1 MSHVIQL
8 IHPLADESLL
18 ALRDHTTPM
27 PEFRR
32 HAQRIARMLVLEAT
46 RALPR
51 KKAIVET
58 PLETFEGHQSAR
70 PVIFVPVLRAG
81 LAMLFA
87 GMELMPDAR
96 VGFVGLERDEKT
108 ARATE
113 YYCKLPGDL
122 ANSRICV
129 IDPMLATGG
138 SMDDT
143 VRAIKQAGGSDIFA
157 VCIVAAPEGIQRM
170 LEQHDDVTLVVAAV
184 DRELDANKFIRP
196 GLGDFGDRYFG
207 TV

>member
-1 MSHVIQL
+1 MSHLIQL
-8 IHPLADESLL
+8 THPLADESLL
-18 ALRDHTTPM
+18 KLRDRSTPM
-27 PEFRR
+27 SDFRR
-32 HAQRIARMLVLEAT
+32 HSQRIARMLVLEAT

-51 KKAIVET
+51 TRVSVQT
-58 PLETFEGHQSAR
+58 PLETVEGHRSAR

-81 LAMLFA
+81 LAMLYA

-96 VGFVGLERDEKT
+96 VGFVGLERDEET

-113 YYCKLPGDL
+113 YYCKLPADL
-122 ANSRICV
+122 ADSRICV

-143 VRAIKQAGGSDIFA
+143 VSAIKQSGGTDIFA

-170 LEQHDDVTLVVAAV
+170 VERHDDVTLVVAAV
-184 DRELDANKFIRP
+184 DRELDDNKFIRP

>member
-1 MSHVIQL
+1 MSQVIQL
-8 IHPLADESLL
+8 VHPMADESLL
-18 ALRDHTTPM
+18 ALRNRDTPM
-27 PEFRR
+27 ADFRR
-32 HAQRIARMLVLEAT
+32 HSQRIARMLVLEAT

-51 KKAIVET
+51 EAAQVTT
-58 PLETFEGHQSAR
+58 PLEDVNGHRCGR
-70 PVIFVPVLRAG
+70 PVVFVPVLRAG

-96 VGFVGLERDEKT
+96 VGFVGLERDERT

-113 YYCKLPGDL
+113 YYCKLPDDL
-122 ANSRICV
+122 ARSRVCV

-143 VRAIKQAGGSDIFA
+143 VTAVKKAGGADIFS
-157 VCIVAAPEGIQRM
+157 VCVVAAPEGIARM
-170 LEQHDDVTLVVAAV
+170 MERHPDVTIVTAAV
-184 DRELDANKFIRP
+184 DRELDENKYIRP

-207 TV
+207 TA